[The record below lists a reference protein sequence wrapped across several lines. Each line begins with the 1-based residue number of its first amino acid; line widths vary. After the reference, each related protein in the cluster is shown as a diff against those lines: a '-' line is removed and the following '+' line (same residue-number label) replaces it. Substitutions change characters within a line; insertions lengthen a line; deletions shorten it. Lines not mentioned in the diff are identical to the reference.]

1 MFGDTKLVTKK
12 TIPLMTKSKAL
23 TDASIKN
30 AKPTDKEYKLSDGG
44 GLYLLVKPN
53 GGKYWRL
60 KYYFLGKEKLL
71 AIGVYPDISL
81 AQARKKRD
89 IAKQQKL
96 AGTDPS
102 EIKKAEKRLAILQSE
117 NTFEAIAKEW
127 LNKRANI
134 TAATIKSYE
143 RYLSYAFEAIG
154 HKPITS
160 ISPPDVLAICRKLE
174 AKGTVETAHRVKTT
188 CGLVFKYAVGTGRVT
203 SDPTRDLKGVLQA
216 VVVEHQAAITN
227 PADVARLMQD
237 IQGYEGHYTTIYALK
252 LAPLFFVRPCEL
264 RQAKWADIDLDA
276 KEWTY
281 KVSKTQTDHIV
292 PLSSQAA
299 TLLAELKAISSN
311 SVYLFPSIRSNQRT
325 MSENTINAAL
335 RRLGYT
341 SEQMCGHG
349 FRAMAR
355 TILDEVLG
363 YPIEVI
369 EMQLAHAVK
378 DANGRA
384 YNRTKYREQRH
395 KMMQHWSDYLDGL
408 LVGNVISVKFGG
420 VA

>member
-1 MFGDTKLVTKK
+1 
-12 TIPLMTKSKAL
+12 MTTNTPKAKVL
-23 TDASIKN
+23 TDTTIKN
-30 AKPTDKEYKLSDGG
+30 AKPTEKEYKLSDGG
-44 GLYLLVKPN
+44 GLYLLIKPN

-60 KYYFLGKEKLL
+60 KYRYLGKEKLL
-71 AIGVYPDISL
+71 ALGVYPEVSL
-81 AQARKKRD
+81 KEARLKRDEAKKRLED
-89 IAKQQKL
+89 
-96 AGTDPS
+96 GTDPS
-102 EIKKAEKRLAILQSE
+102 EAKKEEKRLSILQSE
-117 NTFEAIAKEW
+117 NTFKAIAQEW

-160 ISPPDVLAICRKLE
+160 ITPPDVLALCRKIE
-174 AKGTVETAHRVKTT
+174 AKGTIETAHRVKTT
-188 CGLVFKYAVGTGRVT
+188 CGLVFKYAVGTGRLE

-216 VVVEHQAAITN
+216 VVVKHQASMVS
-227 PADVARLMQD
+227 PPEVARLMQD
-237 IQGYEGHYTTIYALK
+237 IQGYEGHYTTVYALK
-252 LAPLFFVRPCEL
+252 LAPLVFVRPSEL
-264 RQAKWADIDLDA
+264 RGALWADIDLEA
-276 KEWTY
+276 KEWSY
-281 KVSKTQTDHIV
+281 KVSKTKTDHIV
-292 PLSSQAA
+292 PLSSQAVK
-299 TLLAELKAISSN
+299 LLTELKAISSH
-311 SVYLFPSIRSNQRT
+311 SPYVFPSIRSNQRT

-408 LVGNVISVKFGG
+408 QVDNVVNLRVGG
-420 VA
+420 AA

>member
-1 MFGDTKLVTKK
+1 M
-12 TIPLMTKSKAL
+12 
-23 TDASIKN
+23 
-30 AKPTDKEYKLSDGG
+30 
-44 GLYLLVKPN
+44 
-53 GGKYWRL
+53 
-60 KYYFLGKEKLL
+60 
-71 AIGVYPDISL
+71 
-81 AQARKKRD
+81 
-89 IAKQQKL
+89 
-96 AGTDPS
+96 
-102 EIKKAEKRLAILQSE
+102 
-117 NTFEAIAKEW
+117 
-127 LNKRANI
+127 
-134 TAATIKSYE
+134 
-143 RYLSYAFEAIG
+143 
-154 HKPITS
+154 
-160 ISPPDVLAICRKLE
+160 
-174 AKGTVETAHRVKTT
+174 
-188 CGLVFKYAVGTGRVT
+188 FKYAVGTGRVT

-227 PADVARLMQD
+227 PADVARLLQD
-237 IQGYEGHYTTIYALK
+237 IQGYEGHYTTVYALK
-252 LAPLFFVRPCEL
+252 LAPLVFVRPSEL
-264 RQAKWADIDLDA
+264 RGAKWADIDLDA

-292 PLSSQAA
+292 PLSSQAV
-299 TLLAELKAISSN
+299 TLLTELKAISSN
-311 SVYLFPSIRSNQRT
+311 SIYLFPSIRSNQRT

-341 SEQMCGHG
+341 SEEMCGHG

-408 LVGNVISVKFGG
+408 QVGNVISGNFGN
-420 VA
+420 AA

>member
-1 MFGDTKLVTKK
+1 MENTPAL
-12 TIPLMTKSKAL
+12 PQNRKAT
-23 TDASIKN
+23 TDSEARS
-30 AKPTDKEYKLSDGG
+30 AKPEAKEYKLSFGG

-53 GGKYWRL
+53 GLKYWRM
-60 KYYFLGKEKLL
+60 KYRFNGVEKSPFAL
-71 AIGVYPDISL
+71 GVYPQVSLKEARKQQANAKELL
-81 AQARKKRD
+81 AQNIDPNEAKK
-89 IAKQQKL
+89 
-96 AGTDPS
+96 T
-102 EIKKAEKRLAILQSE
+102 EKRLAILQSD
-117 NTFEAIAKEW
+117 NTFEAIAHEW
-127 LNKRANI
+127 LSKRANI

-160 ISPPDVLAICRKLE
+160 ITPPDVLAICRKLE

-188 CGLVFKYAVGTGRVT
+188 CGLVFKYAVGTGRVS

-227 PADVARLMQD
+227 PADVARLLQD
-237 IQGYEGHYTTIYALK
+237 IQGYEGHYTTVYALK
-252 LAPLFFVRPCEL
+252 LAPLVFVRPSEL

-299 TLLAELKAISSN
+299 TLLTELKAISSN
-311 SVYLFPSIRSNQRT
+311 SIYLFPSIRSNQRT

-341 SEQMCGHG
+341 SEEMCGHG

-408 LVGNVISVKFGG
+408 QVGNVVSGNFGN
-420 VA
+420 AA